1 MNPEEREFSLP
12 GIKLA
17 AREWGVP
24 RQLPIVALHGW
35 LDNAGSFDL
44 LAPLLHGCH
53 VLALDSAGHGCS
65 GHRSADATYNIWQE
79 VGDVVEVADQMG
91 WSRFSMIGH
100 SRGGAIATLVAGSF
114 PDRVARLVLLEG
126 GVPIVA
132 AAQDAPENLA
142 SALTE
147 RQALRDRT
155 GRVYASREA
164 ALRGRAEGFS
174 SVAHSTAE
182 VLARRS
188 LRRVEGGFRWDLDQR
203 LKARSEFRLTEEH
216 VEAFIAR
223 IRSPVLAFV
232 AERSPFANLPRF
244 DRLLSVFRD
253 IERVTL
259 PGGHHFHLEGAET
272 EIARRTRA
280 FLGLTR

>member
-1 MNPEEREFSLP
+1 
-12 GIKLA
+12 
-17 AREWGVP
+17 
-24 RQLPIVALHGW
+24 
-35 LDNAGSFDL
+35 
-44 LAPLLHGCH
+44 
-53 VLALDSAGHGCS
+53 
-65 GHRSADATYNIWQE
+65 
-79 VGDVVEVADQMG
+79 MG
-91 WSRFSMIGH
+91 WSRFSVIGH
-100 SRGGAIATLVAGSF
+100 SRGGAIATLVAGAF
-114 PDRVARLVLLEG
+114 PARVARLVLLEG
-126 GVPIVA
+126 GVPIVGE
-132 AAQDAPENLA
+132 AQDAPENLA

-147 RQALRDRT
+147 RHALRNRT
-155 GRVYASREA
+155 GRVYTSREA

-188 LRRVEGGFRWDLDQR
+188 LRRVEGGFRWDSDR
-203 LKARSEFRLTEEH
+203 KLKARSEFRLTEEQ
-216 VEAFIAR
+216 VDAFIAR
-223 IRSPVLAFV
+223 IRSPVLAFL

-280 FLGLTR
+280 FLGLANDA